1 MKNMIKPVT
10 FWQRALVY
18 FICWTFNIQPL
29 LANVIVDNSQH
40 NTSVNRAGNG
50 VEVVNI
56 ATPNANGLSHNQYQ
70 QFNVDPSGLIL
81 NNSTAQ
87 VAQSQLGGYLQNNPN
102 LHGQAATVILN
113 EVTGA
118 SRSQLQGYT
127 EVFGQGAPVILTNPY
142 GITCNGCGFINTPRV
157 TLSTGNPL
165 IENGNVTG
173 FDVSQG
179 SVSIEGLGLDAT
191 HQSYFDIITRTAQ
204 LNADIHANDLSIVTG
219 KNRVSYQSNQVTA
232 TTADDKEAAPELAID
247 SSNLGGMYAGRIALV
262 ATDAGVGVNVGNLS
276 ASQGDIRISADG
288 QITLGKSS
296 AQNNLTV
303 SSQSGVT
310 LKGSQYAGQTA
321 SLSGQR
327 IHADSNTLAAGQNVS
342 LTATDTVTL
351 NQSLVE
357 AGVDADGKQQAGGVV
372 DVQANNLTLNA
383 GNLIAGQQ
391 LTTAVDH
398 ITVDQDSL
406 IYGQKMALNQLS
418 KLDNS
423 GTVAAKDQLSVKGTD
438 ASLVGHGNMTASE
451 ITMDSDRLTLDTHIT
466 AQTLAVQASQNLT
479 TGEQSEVS
487 ATDKLTVTAGT
498 LNQQGQLTTR
508 GDMDINA
515 ADAILKGDVA
525 AQDIQVK
532 AQHLTQESG
541 TLQAGQ
547 TLHITGDMVTLSGA
561 SAGKNSVGIDA
572 GQLTLNGTLQSGGDT
587 HLTVVNDMQ
596 TREQSQ
602 LVTQGSLQAT
612 VGTLTQRGKMQSGED
627 VTLTG
632 HTLKNEGLVSAVG
645 NTHLTAQAQLTNR
658 GTVTSGQ
665 QLTTNAGAVTSSG
678 ELSAQQ
684 KVAMTVAGQLD
695 NQTNGLISG
704 QVTTVQAGSVNN
716 AGQLQSLTDLGLT
729 ADALNNSGTLAALSD
744 TTLNV
749 THDLTNRGAVS
760 AGHDVRLLTD
770 NLTNSGQV
778 IANDNLLIAKDLNQ
792 TRNTSLNNTGGS
804 LDAGS
809 GSLTI
814 ATQGDLQVSA
824 GQHLFAGKDLTVT
837 AATLNNSGEIAA
849 QNKTRLTLDGVTTG
863 QPVLTNQTGGL
874 ISGQSTSIDAQSVAN
889 HGQLQALGDLGLTAT
904 SLANSGT
911 LTALNTTLAVH
922 DHLLNTGTVSAV
934 ENISLLADQVDN
946 QGRVSAGTHLLIA
959 ADQDNKRSD
968 SLNNAG
974 RVETRNGDIE
984 IVTDAMTQQSSGH
997 MIAGQDFRLDGNQ
1010 LDNGGELAA
1019 TGKTD
1024 LLLHQQLLN
1033 QQSGLISGQ
1042 VTAITAQSVN
1052 NQGQLQSLSD
1062 LGLTAESF
1070 GNSGVLAALDNTSLH
1085 ISHDLTSSGSIL
1097 AGHQIVLNA
1106 EQLDNRGRVSAGD
1119 AAIATPATG
1128 QDDSLIVTADTLTNS
1143 GELLARGRNQLTLN
1157 MQLTN
1162 QTDGLI
1168 SGQTTTVNAQSV
1180 TNHGQL
1186 QSLTDLGL
1194 TADALNNSGTLAA
1207 LSDMTLN
1214 VAHQLSNNGAVSASH
1229 DVSLLT
1235 DNLTNTGK
1243 VFAGNNLLIAKDSG
1257 QTRTTT
1263 FNNTDGSLT
1272 AKAGHL
1278 TIATHGD
1285 VVVSAGQHLT
1295 AGQNVT
1301 LQASSLTNDGEV
1313 SAQGKTALTLDNAL
1327 TNHGL
1332 VSGQQTTLAAQSVT
1346 NTGQLQSLTDLGL
1359 TADALAN
1366 SGTLAALSDMTLNV
1380 AHQLSNS
1387 GAVLAGS
1394 NIHLNATK
1402 MENRGRVSAGD
1413 QALMTAD
1420 QQAAGRTDASLSV
1433 IADTLT
1439 NSGELLAQ
1447 GSNQLTL
1454 NTQLTN
1460 QTDGLIS
1467 GQITTVN
1474 APVVTN
1480 AGQLQSLTD
1489 LGLTADALA
1498 NSGTLAALSD
1508 MTLNVAHQLS
1518 NSGAVSAD
1526 HDVSLLSDNLTNTG
1540 KVFAGNNL
1548 LIAKDSEQ
1556 TRNTIFNNTDGSLT
1570 AKAGHLTIATHDNLV
1585 VSTGQ
1590 HLTAGQDLSLQANS
1604 LTNDGEVSAQ
1614 GKTALILDNTLTNHG
1629 LVSGQQT
1636 TLAAQSVTN
1645 TGQLQSLTTLGLTAD
1660 ALANSGTLAALSDMT
1675 LNVTH
1680 QLSNNGAVSASHDVS
1695 LLTDNLTNIGKVFAG
1710 NNLLI
1715 AKDSE
1720 QTRTATFNN
1729 TDGSLTAKAGQL
1741 TIATHGDVLVSAG
1754 QHLTAGQDLSLQANS
1769 LTNNGEVSAQGN
1781 TSLTLDNALTNHGLV
1796 SGQQTTLAAQ
1806 SVTNTGQLQSLTD
1819 LGLTADALNNSG
1831 TLAALSDMTLNVAHQ
1846 LSNNGAVSAS
1856 HDVSLLTD
1864 NLTNTGKVFAG
1875 NNLLIAKDSEQT
1887 RNTTFNN
1894 TDGSLTAKAG
1904 QLRIATHDNL
1914 VVSAGQHL
1922 TAGQDLSLQ
1931 ANSLIND
1938 GEVSAQG
1945 NTSLTLDNALT
1956 NHGLV
1961 SGQQTT
1967 LAAQSVTNTGQ
1978 LQSLTDLGLTADA
1991 LANSGTLAALSDMTL
2006 NVAHQLSNNGAVSA
2020 SHDVSLLTDNLTNT
2034 GKVFA
2039 GNNLLIAKDSEQTRN
2054 TTFNNTDGSL
2064 TAKAGQLRIATH
2076 DNLVV
2081 STGQHLTA
2089 GQDLSLQA
2097 NSLTNNGEVS
2107 AQGNT
2112 SLTLDNTLT
2121 NHGLVSGQQTTVT
2134 AQSVNNTGQM
2144 QALTDLGLNADVLA
2158 NSGTLVAGNNA
2169 VFNIIHTLTS
2179 NGNISAGNNASL
2191 LADQV
2196 NNQNKIYARNS
2207 VLIAKDSTQTRSS
2220 SLTNSGQIDAKHGS
2234 ISIATHGDFTVGA
2247 GQHLSAGKDLTLV
2260 ADALTNDGELSS
2272 QGITTIGV
2280 DGTLTNHTAGII
2292 SGQNTVLRAGAT
2304 TNQGQLQALND
2315 LNLTTGS
2322 LTNSGSL
2329 VALHDMTLN
2338 ATGYVD
2344 NHSLLYAGHDGNL
2357 FSDSLTNYSDIVV
2370 GNDLLIARDSNKT
2383 RSRNLT
2389 NSSGNIESLNSNISI
2404 YTDSLVNKRT
2414 VIQYSKDI
2422 IYTDYR
2428 PLILSISPFLG
2439 NGDFLTRFAM
2449 YMDGFTNLRNRGFL
2463 KYNHNDTF
2471 SLKVL
2476 QKGQTISDSTDA
2488 SNIRALGNI
2497 YIQTKKLIND
2507 ASVIYGGSVN
2517 IDSNEVDNLSY
2528 KSSVYT
2534 VYYDYKSLGANP
2546 RRCMGEISD
2555 GCPHFT
2561 YIGARDVVAGTEKG
2575 LSSSII
2581 AQNNLSIH
2589 STTLNNTSII
2599 QDSTQIEPVNKSTYS
2614 VKSTHALSDATS
2626 VVRST
2631 QSAPDTEPNLR
2642 ITQQTKD
2649 SRKNFIYNHSETTMG
2664 EGVLTT
2670 QEPSDTSAV
2679 QAQSAATHSIELT
2692 SQGSELGAAVQ
2703 AGQTSTGSGLAAQS
2717 APNLTSVARTAPQG
2731 KPTTT
2736 VPLSN
2741 SSTVTAPTVN
2751 LPNQNRIPFPD
2762 YRLPTSP
2769 HGLFVFSDGPQSDY
2783 LIATNP
2789 AVTNLNDFL
2798 GSDYFKDQLNYD
2810 PERKEKFL
2818 GDAYYDT
2825 RTISQEIFEQT
2836 GKRYLN
2842 EDIGSDLAQMKQ
2854 LIDSAAQEK
2863 TALNLKNGVALTDE
2877 QIARL
2882 SHDII
2887 WYEPIEVNG
2896 QTVMAP
2902 KLYLSSASQDNISNG
2917 ALLAGRNVNVTTGD
2931 FANSGAV
2938 AAREDLSIA
2947 SRNGI
2952 SNTHGT
2958 LSANDDLALIATGD
2972 IVNRSGVISGGNVQL
2987 KTTSGNVVNE
2997 TLVNKTDYGNGFV
3010 HTEVGPESLIQS
3022 RTTLGVSAGKDIVS
3036 KGATIRAGEGTVL
3049 LAGGDVTFGAVERET
3064 QQSFLD
3070 GGTRQV
3076 IKDIVHLGSTVSSG
3090 GDLTIQAG
3098 NNFHAT
3104 ASDLSAQ
3111 GTLILAAGHD
3121 ITLDTAVD
3129 TAYRYSDGGGHTRQ
3143 LSTTTN
3149 QGSNLSGRDVL
3160 LQSGNDTTLVN
3171 GGIQASGNVALN
3183 AKGDVNILAANDS
3196 RYEYSKSTHKKSFGR
3211 SKTTIHESLKETVRG
3226 SSIAAGGD
3234 ITIKAQKYSNAKLAN
3249 GHSDIQVVGSNLN
3262 AGDAINLSAD
3272 GDVILSAQ
3280 QYREYQYNQTIKKGF
3295 GGLSGSNRGNLDDAT
3310 LLEGANTIAA
3320 SHININSGKNIG
3332 VIASTVSAGGDVN
3345 MQALDEVLV
3354 TADNILRQTQQWDE
3368 KSSFLSGGHLMEM
3381 SSDREGMQS
3390 STAQGSQIASHGNV
3404 NIQGG
3409 SVALV
3414 GSDVG
3419 AGENTVL
3426 KADTGHLD
3434 IRSAQN
3440 SLRKTSQHKQVSVDF
3455 PTFELLSH
3463 PESALQITDGQV
3475 RFRIGKATYDQVEN
3489 QTTATTQT
3497 GSTILANNDV
3507 SLSATGDLTVTG
3519 SRIAADQDGSGAG
3532 DLSLAAENILIQ
3544 EAKETEQ
3551 TQSQEVHG
3559 KAEASLVVQHQAVE
3573 VAKAVK
3579 GLQQATQALKQA
3591 KQDYQQ
3597 YKKQLASLKGTLE
3610 TLQADYAAKKPGVMF
3625 EDIEELQDLVSDLKG
3640 DEAWYAAG
3648 IALAAENVTSKTT
3661 LLAKQ
3666 SDAAVNSITSGAFG
3680 FDAGLHL
3687 DIDADKQNSQSQ
3699 RVTSVGSQL
3708 SGQNVT
3714 IEAGHQTGQS
3724 ATVQGSVIHADD
3736 TLAVSGNQVNL
3747 LASDEQS
3754 SNTNGSESAH
3764 VGASVTLFGA
3774 NSGVN
3779 LDASYSRNESVSQSQ
3794 THTNSV
3800 LSADHIRITSD
3811 GDTDVNGADV
3821 AANEQLDISVG
3832 GDLNVASVQNRYSST
3847 NHGGSVSGGV
3857 GLSGGDVGKGGAVS
3871 GFDHAGNLQGVNS
3884 GVNLSNGRSH
3894 SRETMLTRITSGGDA
3909 NITVG
3914 GNTDIKGATI
3924 ATVNEDG
3931 SDAGRLHLKT
3941 GTLSYTDLSNT
3952 RDTSSRN
3959 AGVSSSV
3966 SIGPDKDGAT
3976 QIDASR
3982 NSSRYQYTN
3991 QSGYYK
3997 SKTLATVGQGVL
4009 RIEDTRNSDDTERLN
4024 RDVTSTTKDL
4034 FSVDRQ
4040 QGNFDVTVDH
4050 RLLSETGR
4058 AQVKEDFKRNAIT
4071 GSAIADTVTKKSV
4084 GLLSDDDSG
4093 VSSLREHVG
4102 QKQGFFTAV
4111 KTFVTSDDN
4120 QAYVETLNN
4129 PTATPAQKEAAY
4141 QALSASV
4148 AEQFGLNPAQ
4158 VMTALV
4164 NTANGQPVKGA
4175 YAAGKVLI
4183 NDAAHYRL
4191 EDIVNTIGHE
4201 TQHYL
4206 DDAQSTG
4213 THNDAYKANREEYAD
4228 TMGEA
4233 TEDYVGFN
4241 FANTGRGDFG
4251 GWNLQRGTN
4260 HSDLVQENTQ
4270 TAAPLLRDP
4279 TIDYRQP
4286 NADERTAILALAG
4299 NDKRR
4304 QQELKEAACALTHCS
4319 AEYAV
4324 GTEKYNEMKALEE
4337 AGASNPEAQEVLL
4350 KYSFLKVAD
4359 NMNMATV
4366 VDKLFGYTDS
4376 DVRTD
4381 RYQAGM
4387 DQGTENSLKAFNEA
4401 YGTNITKEQFESG
4414 VGFLSGLAAG
4424 FGAAKGGKYTG
4435 AATAED
4441 AAAYKAL
4448 KGIGEKADSVSSL
4461 STEGLSTSGK
4471 TLSREEASIIS
4482 RGNSGGSVAGASSTE
4497 SGPLL
4502 LEYKPGVA
4510 DKSKLPVVVAET
4522 PSVNRGSLAG
4532 VGSSSSSPA
4541 AAIGEGT
4548 VLARNNH
4555 VSSESTD
4562 VPEYTYRGDSRE
4574 PDIIFNEG
4582 FQTRGN
4588 STDLLAHALD
4598 NTKPPSNYIPTS
4610 KSADVAADFDPDYIY
4625 VVRPVNGIDV
4635 NKTLGADSPFP
4646 TELEIAI
4653 PNGVAPKDIR
4663 AVTLPDQQVSILNPN
4678 YKK

>member
-1 MKNMIKPVT
+1 MIKPVT

-547 TLHITGDMVTLSGA
+547 TLHITGDTVTLSGA
-561 SAGKNSVGIDA
+561 SAGKTSVGIDA

-587 HLTVVNDMQ
+587 RLTVVNDMQ

-602 LVTQGSLQAT
+602 LVTQGSLQAK
-612 VGTLTQRGKMQSGED
+612 VGSLTQRGKMQSGED

-665 QLTTNAGAVTSSG
+665 QLTTNAGAVTNSG

-778 IANDNLLIAKDLNQ
+778 IASDNLLIAKDLNQ

-863 QPVLTNQTGGL
+863 QTVLTNQTGGL

-889 HGQLQALGDLGLTAT
+889 HGQLQALEDLGLTAT

-984 IVTDAMTQQSSGH
+984 IVTDVMTQQSSGH
-997 MIAGQDFRLDGNQ
+997 MIAGHNFRLDGNQ

-1062 LGLTAESF
+1062 LGLTADSF
-1070 GNSGVLAALDNTSLH
+1070 GYSGVLAALDNTSLH

-1168 SGQTTTVNAQSV
+1168 SGQTTTVNTQSV

-1194 TADALNNSGTLAA
+1194 TADALANSGTLAA

-1214 VAHQLSNNGAVSASH
+1214 VVHQLSNSGTVSANH

-1243 VFAGNNLLIAKDSG
+1243 MFAGSNLLIAKDSE
-1257 QTRTTT
+1257 QTRNTI

-1272 AKAGHL
+1272 AKAGQL

-1285 VVVSAGQHLT
+1285 VMVSTGQHLT
-1295 AGQNVT
+1295 AGQDVI

-1359 TADALAN
+1359 TADALEN

-1380 AHQLSNS
+1380 AHQLSNT

-1420 QQAAGRTDASLSV
+1420 QQAAGRTDASLIV
-1433 IADTLT
+1433 NADTLT

-1518 NSGAVSAD
+1518 NNGAVSAN
-1526 HDVSLLSDNLTNTG
+1526 HDVSLLTDNLTNTG

-1556 TRNTIFNNTDGSLT
+1556 TRTTTFNNTNGSLT
-1570 AKAGHLTIATHDNLV
+1570 AKAGQLTIATHDDVV
-1585 VSTGQ
+1585 VSSGQ

-1614 GKTALILDNTLTNHG
+1614 GN
-1629 LVSGQQT
+1629 
-1636 TLAAQSVTN
+1636 
-1645 TGQLQSLTTLGLTAD
+1645 
-1660 ALANSGTLAALSDMT
+1660 M
-1675 LNVTH
+1675 
-1680 QLSNNGAVSASHDVS
+1680 
-1695 LLTDNLTNIGKVFAG
+1695 
-1710 NNLLI
+1710 
-1715 AKDSE
+1715 
-1720 QTRTATFNN
+1720 
-1729 TDGSLTAKAGQL
+1729 
-1741 TIATHGDVLVSAG
+1741 
-1754 QHLTAGQDLSLQANS
+1754 
-1769 LTNNGEVSAQGN
+1769 
-1781 TSLTLDNALTNHGLV
+1781 SLTLNNALTNHGLV
-1796 SGQQTTLAAQ
+1796 SGQKTTLAAQ

-1831 TLAALSDMTLNVAHQ
+1831 TLAVLSDMTLNVAHQ
-1846 LSNNGAVSAS
+1846 LINSGAVSAN

-1887 RNTTFNN
+1887 RTTTFNN

-1904 QLRIATHDNL
+1904 QLTIATHDDVVVSTGQHLTAGQNVTLQANSLTNDGEVAAQGKTALTLDNTLTNHGLVSGQQTTLIAQSVTNHGQLQSLTDLGLTADALENSGTLAALSDMTLNVAHQLSNSGVVSASHDASLLTDNLTNSGKVFAGNNLLIAKDSEQTRTTTFNNTDGSLTAKAGQLTIATHDNL
-1914 VVSAGQHL
+1914 VVSTGQHL
-1922 TAGQDLSLQ
+1922 TAGQDVTLQ
-1931 ANSLIND
+1931 ANSLTND

-1945 NTSLTLDNALT
+1945 NMSLTLDNALT

-1967 LAAQSVTNTGQ
+1967 LIAQSVTNHGQ

-2020 SHDVSLLTDNLTNT
+2020 NHNVSLLTDNLTNT

-2039 GNNLLIAKDSEQTRN
+2039 GNNLLVAKDSGQTRT

-2064 TAKAGQLRIATH
+2064 TAKAGHLRIATH

-2089 GQDLSLQA
+2089 GQDLTLQA
-2097 NSLTNNGEVS
+2097 NSLTNDGEVS
-2107 AQGNT
+2107 AQGKT
-2112 SLTLDNTLT
+2112 ALTLDNALT
-2121 NHGLVSGQQTTVT
+2121 NHGLVSGQGTTVT

-2344 NHSLLYAGHDGNL
+2344 NHSLLYAGHDSNL
-2357 FSDSLTNYSDIVV
+2357 FSDTLTNYSDIVV

-2389 NSSGNIESLNSNISI
+2389 NSSGNIESLNGDISI
-2404 YTDSLVNKRT
+2404 YTESLINKRT
-2414 VIQYSKDI
+2414 MIQYKTFNITADPE
-2422 IYTDYR
+2422 TA
-2428 PLILSISPFLG
+2428 LA
-2439 NGDFLTRFAM
+2439 NG
-2449 YMDGFTNLRNRGFL
+2449 
-2463 KYNHNDTF
+2463 
-2471 SLKVL
+2471 
-2476 QKGQTISDSTDA
+2476 IEDSTTGLIWHEEFRRGQDVSDA
-2488 SNIRALGNI
+2488 SASSKIRASSDM
-2497 YIQTKKLIND
+2497 YINTNELNND
-2507 ASVIYGGSVN
+2507 ASLIYGENVG
-2517 IDSNEVDNLSY
+2517 IDAKKIKNNGY
-2528 KSSVYT
+2528 KSEVYIN
-2534 VYYDYKSLGANP
+2534 YSALREYRDSGN
-2546 RRCMGEISD
+2546 CEGGETLD
-2555 GCPHFT
+2555 CD
-2561 YIGARDVVAGTEKG
+2561 IGWEIVTREVKTEG
-2575 LSSSII
+2575 ENSLSSSII
-2581 AQNNLSIH
+2581 AQNNLIIH
-2589 STTLNNTSII
+2589 STTLNNTSVI
-2599 QDSTQIEPVNKSTYS
+2599 QENMRIESVNNPTYS
-2614 VKSTHALSDATS
+2614 AKSTHVLSDATP

-2631 QSAPDTEPNLR
+2631 QPAPDIEPNLR

-2649 SRKNFIYNHSETTMG
+2649 SRKNFISVHSETTMG
-2664 EGVLTT
+2664 EDVLTT
-2670 QEPSDTSAV
+2670 QEPSDASGTV
-2679 QAQSAATHSIELT
+2679 QAHSATTHSIELT
-2692 SQGSELGAAVQ
+2692 SQGSDSGAAVQ

-2736 VPLSN
+2736 VTLSN

-2972 IVNRSGVISGGNVQL
+2972 IVNRGGIKGKDVSVISTEGSIINEAQL
-2987 KTTSGNVVNE
+2987 SQSKFSAHNLVGEITSLGQTAIIQADNSIRLQAG
-2997 TLVNKTDYGNGFV
+2997 TSIRDTAGI
-3010 HTEVGPESLIQS
+3010 IQS
-3022 RTTLGVSAGKDIVS
+3022 N
-3036 KGATIRAGEGTVL
+3036 
-3049 LAGGDVTFGAVERET
+3049 GDVTLSAE
-3064 QQSFLD
+3064 D
-3070 GGTRQV
+3070 
-3076 IKDIVHLGSTVSSG
+3076 DIVFDTIEDRIEISTLSGNFTAGSSRYIGSIFESG
-3090 GDLTIQAG
+3090 GHAEVQAGHNIQA
-3098 NNFHAT
+3098 T
-3104 ASDLSAQ
+3104 AADVSVLNSLS
-3111 GTLILAAGHD
+3111 LKAGHD
-3121 ITLDTAVD
+3121 ITLKAAVD
-3129 TAYRYSDGGGHTRQ
+3129 NTNWNYNGQSFKKIVK
-3143 LSTTTN
+3143 TTTN

-3183 AKGDVNILAANDS
+3183 AQGDVNILAANDS

-3414 GSDVG
+3414 GSDVV

-3455 PTFELLSH
+3455 PAFELLGH

-3497 GSTILANNDV
+3497 GSTVLANNDV
-3507 SLSATGDLTVTG
+3507 SLSAAGDLTVTG

-3532 DLSLAAENILIQ
+3532 DLSLTAENILIQ

-3610 TLQADYAAKKPGVMF
+3610 TLQADYAAKKPGVTF

-3754 SNTNGSESAH
+3754 SSTNGSESAH

-3774 NSGVN
+3774 DSGVN

-3931 SDAGRLHLKT
+3931 SDAGRLHLET
-3941 GTLSYTDLSNT
+3941 GMLSYTDLSNT

-3991 QSGYYK
+3991 QSGYHK
-3997 SKTLATVGQGVL
+3997 SKTLATVGQGEL
-4009 RIEDTRNSDDTERLN
+4009 RIEDTHNSDDTERLN

-4034 FSVDRQ
+4034 YSVDRQ

-4050 RLLSETGR
+4050 RLLSETGWKEIAEDALITDMMRESLER
-4058 AQVKEDFKRNAIT
+4058 AITTDRVELTDILSETGKQLDIYKSVKQAIIDDPQLAARLRDPKLSADTKQVILDQLTHAAMQSLGYNPEGYENKIIAKDNDARKGFYSEETQKSYINDQNANNTEELVLIAGHEMSHAVDDKTGDVNRYSEQDREIYANNIGEDFTDYTDTALGVTGNGSMASSNSHVGNTGSTVAGNNQVYSGLDKRQGDNLIPLVIPAAVAIT
-4071 GSAIADTVTKKSV
+4071 TITAAAIADPKVQQVTKQALTDAMAGAKDVGNGILNFFEPDAQYTDEELDIAAKAYLQMQEYRDSSTETGDWVEMDNLMQQVSAEVVARANAMSEMADTIDASTSLPSHEGYDASTVTEVSDRIDASTETVATIEQGLGKTESPVESGVDPLLVVDSKNSSYEPNKGAIGKMEDFFNQPGFGSDVMSITKKSPKV
-4084 GLLSDDDSG
+4084 YD
-4093 VSSLREHVG
+4093 G
-4102 QKQGFFTAV
+4102 QRVFDVTKRYGSALKKGDQVYLDGQHKNHLEVFDKQGNFKAV
-4111 KTFVTSDDN
+4111 LNLDG
-4120 QAYVETLNN
+4120 TLNIAK
-4129 PTATPAQKEAAY
+4129 TA
-4141 QALSASV
+4141 QA
-4148 AEQFGLNPAQ
+4148 
-4158 VMTALV
+4158 
-4164 NTANGQPVKGA
+4164 K
-4175 YAAGKVLI
+4175 K
-4183 NDAAHYRL
+4183 
-4191 EDIVNTIGHE
+4191 
-4201 TQHYL
+4201 
-4206 DDAQSTG
+4206 
-4213 THNDAYKANREEYAD
+4213 
-4228 TMGEA
+4228 
-4233 TEDYVGFN
+4233 
-4241 FANTGRGDFG
+4241 TGR
-4251 GWNLQRGTN
+4251 R
-4260 HSDLVQENTQ
+4260 
-4270 TAAPLLRDP
+4270 
-4279 TIDYRQP
+4279 
-4286 NADERTAILALAG
+4286 
-4299 NDKRR
+4299 
-4304 QQELKEAACALTHCS
+4304 
-4319 AEYAV
+4319 
-4324 GTEKYNEMKALEE
+4324 
-4337 AGASNPEAQEVLL
+4337 
-4350 KYSFLKVAD
+4350 
-4359 NMNMATV
+4359 
-4366 VDKLFGYTDS
+4366 
-4376 DVRTD
+4376 
-4381 RYQAGM
+4381 
-4387 DQGTENSLKAFNEA
+4387 
-4401 YGTNITKEQFESG
+4401 
-4414 VGFLSGLAAG
+4414 
-4424 FGAAKGGKYTG
+4424 
-4435 AATAED
+4435 
-4441 AAAYKAL
+4441 
-4448 KGIGEKADSVSSL
+4448 
-4461 STEGLSTSGK
+4461 
-4471 TLSREEASIIS
+4471 
-4482 RGNSGGSVAGASSTE
+4482 
-4497 SGPLL
+4497 
-4502 LEYKPGVA
+4502 
-4510 DKSKLPVVVAET
+4510 LP
-4522 PSVNRGSLAG
+4522 
-4532 VGSSSSSPA
+4532 
-4541 AAIGEGT
+4541 
-4548 VLARNNH
+4548 
-4555 VSSESTD
+4555 
-4562 VPEYTYRGDSRE
+4562 
-4574 PDIIFNEG
+4574 
-4582 FQTRGN
+4582 
-4588 STDLLAHALD
+4588 
-4598 NTKPPSNYIPTS
+4598 K
-4610 KSADVAADFDPDYIY
+4610 
-4625 VVRPVNGIDV
+4625 
-4635 NKTLGADSPFP
+4635 
-4646 TELEIAI
+4646 
-4653 PNGVAPKDIR
+4653 
-4663 AVTLPDQQVSILNPN
+4663 
-4678 YKK
+4678 

>member
-1 MKNMIKPVT
+1 MIKPVT

-321 SLSGQR
+321 SLSGHR

-398 ITVDQDSL
+398 ITADQNSL

-547 TLHITGDMVTLSGA
+547 TLHITGDTVTLSGG

-997 MIAGQDFRLDGNQ
+997 MIAGHDFRLDGNQ

-1106 EQLDNRGRVSAGD
+1106 EQLDNRGRISAGD

-1194 TADALNNSGTLAA
+1194 TADALANSGTLAA
-1207 LSDMTLN
+1207 LSDMTLK
-1214 VAHQLSNNGAVSASH
+1214 VAHQLSNSGAVSASH

-1235 DNLTNTGK
+1235 DNLTNSGK

-1359 TADALAN
+1359 TADALDN

-1380 AHQLSNS
+1380 AHQLSNT

-1433 IADTLT
+1433 SAITLT

-1489 LGLTADALA
+1489 LGLTADAL
-1498 NSGTLAALSD
+1498 
-1508 MTLNVAHQLS
+1508 
-1518 NSGAVSAD
+1518 
-1526 HDVSLLSDNLTNTG
+1526 
-1540 KVFAGNNL
+1540 
-1548 LIAKDSEQ
+1548 
-1556 TRNTIFNNTDGSLT
+1556 
-1570 AKAGHLTIATHDNLV
+1570 
-1585 VSTGQ
+1585 
-1590 HLTAGQDLSLQANS
+1590 
-1604 LTNDGEVSAQ
+1604 
-1614 GKTALILDNTLTNHG
+1614 
-1629 LVSGQQT
+1629 
-1636 TLAAQSVTN
+1636 
-1645 TGQLQSLTTLGLTAD
+1645 
-1660 ALANSGTLAALSDMT
+1660 
-1675 LNVTH
+1675 
-1680 QLSNNGAVSASHDVS
+1680 
-1695 LLTDNLTNIGKVFAG
+1695 
-1710 NNLLI
+1710 
-1715 AKDSE
+1715 
-1720 QTRTATFNN
+1720 
-1729 TDGSLTAKAGQL
+1729 
-1741 TIATHGDVLVSAG
+1741 
-1754 QHLTAGQDLSLQANS
+1754 
-1769 LTNNGEVSAQGN
+1769 
-1781 TSLTLDNALTNHGLV
+1781 
-1796 SGQQTTLAAQ
+1796 
-1806 SVTNTGQLQSLTD
+1806 
-1819 LGLTADALNNSG
+1819 NNSG

-1846 LSNNGAVSAS
+1846 LSNTGAVSAD

-1887 RNTTFNN
+1887 RTTTFNN

-1904 QLRIATHDNL
+1904 HLTIATH
-1914 VVSAGQHL
+1914 G
-1922 TAGQDLSLQ
+1922 
-1931 ANSLIND
+1931 
-1938 GEVSAQG
+1938 
-1945 NTSLTLDNALT
+1945 
-1956 NHGLV
+1956 
-1961 SGQQTT
+1961 
-1967 LAAQSVTNTGQ
+1967 
-1978 LQSLTDLGLTADA
+1978 
-1991 LANSGTLAALSDMTL
+1991 
-2006 NVAHQLSNNGAVSA
+2006 
-2020 SHDVSLLTDNLTNT
+2020 DV
-2034 GKVFA
+2034 
-2039 GNNLLIAKDSEQTRN
+2039 
-2054 TTFNNTDGSL
+2054 
-2064 TAKAGQLRIATH
+2064 
-2076 DNLVV
+2076 VV

-2089 GQDLSLQA
+2089 GQNVTLQA
-2097 NSLTNNGEVS
+2097 SSLTNDAEVS
-2107 AQGNT
+2107 AQGKT
-2112 SLTLDNTLT
+2112 ALILDNTLT
-2121 NHGLVSGQQTTVT
+2121 NHGLVSGQGTTVT

-2158 NSGTLVAGNNA
+2158 NSGTLGAGNNA

-2338 ATGYVD
+2338 ATGHVD
-2344 NHSLLYAGHDGNL
+2344 NHSLFYAGHDGNL

-2383 RSRNLT
+2383 RSRDLT
-2389 NSSGNIESLNSNISI
+2389 NSSGSIESLGGNIGI
-2404 YTDSLVNKRT
+2404 YADTVLNKRT
-2414 VIQYSKDI
+2414 VLNIVNQTQD
-2422 IYTDYR
+2422 
-2428 PLILSISPFLG
+2428 
-2439 NGDFLTRFAM
+2439 
-2449 YMDGFTNLRNRGFL
+2449 LRGAIPGGG
-2463 KYNHNDTF
+2463 
-2471 SLKVL
+2471 
-2476 QKGQTISDSTDA
+2476 GQTIYIREGSKYAPIVEIHSSHNDRTNWTFYRIVGGTNWTFEAYRDQQILQNA
-2488 SNIRALGNI
+2488 SNVSRILS
-2497 YIQTKKLIND
+2497 
-2507 ASVIYGGSVN
+2507 ASDIVIDTN
-2517 IDSNEVDNLSY
+2517 
-2528 KSSVYT
+2528 
-2534 VYYDYKSLGANP
+2534 SL
-2546 RRCMGEISD
+2546 
-2555 GCPHFT
+2555 
-2561 YIGARDVVAGTEKG
+2561 
-2575 LSSSII
+2575 
-2581 AQNNLSIH
+2581 Q
-2589 STTLNNTSII
+2589 NNTSQISGKNIFITADTLTNKGYEFQSYVTYFDYQIRNLHIRDIYPYDLRQVRRVDSGII
-2599 QDSTQIEPVNKSTYS
+2599 GTLQSSITARDNLTLNVQNRTNNS
-2614 VKSTHALSDATS
+2614 VIGINAAGAQP
-2626 VVRST
+2626 T
-2631 QSAPDTEPNLR
+2631 QSARTARATQGPSGTQAGVHVTQNIPDAGQGSASIQNAS
-2642 ITQQTKD
+2642 D
-2649 SRKNFIYNHSETTMG
+2649 S
-2664 EGVLTT
+2664 
-2670 QEPSDTSAV
+2670 
-2679 QAQSAATHSIELT
+2679 AQSATTHSIELT
-2692 SQGSELGAAVQ
+2692 SQGSDSGAAVQ

-2717 APNLTSVARTAPQG
+2717 APNLTSVARTTPQG
-2731 KPTTT
+2731 KSATT
-2736 VPLSN
+2736 VTLSN

-3821 AANEQLDISVG
+3821 AANEQLDMSVG

-3931 SDAGRLHLKT
+3931 SDTGRLHLET

-3991 QSGYYK
+3991 QSGYHK
-3997 SKTLATVGQGVL
+3997 SKTLATVGQGEL
-4009 RIEDTRNSDDTERLN
+4009 RIEDTHNSDDTERLN
-4024 RDVTSTTKDL
+4024 RDITSTTKDL
-4034 FSVDRQ
+4034 YSVDRQ

-4050 RLLSETGR
+4050 RLLSEAGWKEIAEDIQRNKLAGKSLVDIALEDSVSLSNALEHVDVVQKELDVEMLVASRNGKSTVSLNNLNMATAAQKQQAINDYAVAY
-4058 AQVKEDFKRNAIT
+4058 AQV
-4071 GSAIADTVTKKSV
+4071 
-4084 GLLSDDDSG
+4084 
-4093 VSSLREHVG
+4093 
-4102 QKQGFFTAV
+4102 
-4111 KTFVTSDDN
+4111 
-4120 QAYVETLNN
+4120 
-4129 PTATPAQKEAAY
+4129 
-4141 QALSASV
+4141 
-4148 AEQFGLNPAQ
+4148 FGISIES
-4158 VMTALV
+4158 ALV
-4164 NTANGQPVKGA
+4164 IAVDKSMGGAHYMGQNGSNIV
-4175 YAAGKVLI
+4175 I
-4183 NDAAHYRL
+4183 NDAAMKNAQAYMRTLAHEVTHGLTAQGAVSDKGSSALNEEYSDLIGGYAEDNFAFAL
-4191 EDIVNTIGHE
+4191 EHAGLGDLNTGDVNNHIGNGTVLTQNNWNTIKDVPVS
-4201 TQHYL
+4201 QL
-4206 DDAQSTG
+4206 DFEIVRDG
-4213 THNDAYKANREEYAD
+4213 GYK
-4228 TMGEA
+4228 
-4233 TEDYVGFN
+4233 N
-4241 FANTGRGDFG
+4241 FS
-4251 GWNLQRGTN
+4251 Q
-4260 HSDLVQENTQ
+4260 LVQSE
-4270 TAAPLLRDP
+4270 PRL
-4279 TIDYRQP
+4279 
-4286 NADERTAILALAG
+4286 
-4299 NDKRR
+4299 
-4304 QQELKEAACALTHCS
+4304 
-4319 AEYAV
+4319 
-4324 GTEKYNEMKALEE
+4324 NEMTLGQMNAL
-4337 AGASNPEAQEVLL
+4337 L
-4350 KYSFLKVAD
+4350 D
-4359 NMNMATV
+4359 NVTYLMT
-4366 VDKLFGYTDS
+4366 
-4376 DVRTD
+4376 
-4381 RYQAGM
+4381 
-4387 DQGTENSLKAFNEA
+4387 
-4401 YGTNITKEQFESG
+4401 YG
-4414 VGFLSGLAAG
+4414 
-4424 FGAAKGGKYTG
+4424 
-4435 AATAED
+4435 D
-4441 AAAYKAL
+4441 
-4448 KGIGEKADSVSSL
+4448 
-4461 STEGLSTSGK
+4461 
-4471 TLSREEASIIS
+4471 
-4482 RGNSGGSVAGASSTE
+4482 
-4497 SGPLL
+4497 
-4502 LEYKPGVA
+4502 GVA
-4510 DKSKLPVVVAET
+4510 
-4522 PSVNRGSLAG
+4522 N
-4532 VGSSSSSPA
+4532 SPA
-4541 AAIGEGT
+4541 AASEKMAYVLEKLKQQGT
-4548 VLARNNH
+4548 DPKVIQFLKDN
-4555 VSSESTD
+4555 T
-4562 VPEYTYRGDSRE
+4562 SRMS
-4574 PDIIFNEG
+4574 DIIGPDRE
-4582 FQTRGN
+4582 QY
-4588 STDLLAHALD
+4588 HALGRALINVTTMGVADMIRDPSTSERVRAIQAVWD
-4598 NTKPPSNYIPTS
+4598 NAFTAAGVPS
-4610 KSADVAADFDPDYIY
+4610 A
-4625 VVRPVNGIDV
+4625 GIGLAS
-4635 NKTLGADSPFP
+4635 LGADIAQLLGKKGVALLSKDEFIATAKAWDVDITQASKQEMDGLYQEYAQASGKLDTVISPEMESKILYGQRATNSKGNPTNRLIGAHSGNISDETPNFAVETISINSDGTRNVKLITQFDDGNVSKIKNSTLFP
-4646 TELEIAI
+4646 ESWSDGEILSAVQQTGRSQ
-4653 PNGVAPKDIR
+4653 PLATRASDGATLYQSEVNGVKIEVIKVGNK
-4663 AVTLPDQQVSILNPN
+4663 VTAGYPCGNNCTDVSTF
-4678 YKK
+4678 